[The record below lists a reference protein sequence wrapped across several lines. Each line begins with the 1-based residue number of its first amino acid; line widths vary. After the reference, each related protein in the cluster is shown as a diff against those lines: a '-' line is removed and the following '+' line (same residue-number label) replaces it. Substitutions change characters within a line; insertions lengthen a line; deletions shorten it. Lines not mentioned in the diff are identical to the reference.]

1 MELRVLG
8 PLEVVEG
15 AREVP
20 IPSRMQRSILA
31 MLGLYRG
38 AVAPRERL
46 IDELWGDA
54 PPPSADHALNVHLA
68 GLRQRV
74 TGDRIQTIGSGYRLR
89 MDDVDLDLD
98 RFERLVAQG
107 DASLRAGDASSAVER
122 FHSAMALWR
131 GEPLEDLAG
140 EGSLRA
146 ERARLDELR
155 LVVFERAI
163 DAQLAAG
170 QHAEA
175 IPQLQRAVAA
185 SPLREGAT
193 VRLMLAL
200 YRAGRQAEALEAYR
214 RARTVLDDQLG
225 VEPGPE
231 LERMQLAILA
241 HDPALQPEAA
251 VVNATQD
258 PEAAA
263 IAAPVRELIVT
274 GFDDDGLAD
283 AIDAAVDLVRDGER
297 GLILARLTER
307 DPAAFAAAVAELRPR
322 RADLRERGV
331 TVRTATQTTNA
342 WGLDLARL
350 ALRATAELIVVG
362 GVAPEAD
369 GRLPEPVATL
379 LEEGSVQVALVI
391 PGERVAPVADAPIL
405 VPFGGA
411 DHDWAALELAAWL
424 ARARP
429 TRLIIA
435 GSMASSPVA
444 GAVADASRLIA
455 DACLVVQRILA
466 VDAEPALV
474 EPSAAALAAAAK
486 GASHVILGLS
496 DRWREEG
503 LGSFRAAVA
512 AQVPGIVI
520 ATRRGLRPGGL
531 APREALTRFRWSI
544 APG

>member
-15 AREVP
+15 DREVP

-38 AVAPRERL
+38 AVAPRDRL
-46 IDELWGDA
+46 IDELWGDS
-54 PPPSADHALNVHLA
+54 PPPTADHALNVHLT

-74 TGDRIQTIGSGYRLR
+74 PGDRIQTVGGGYRLR
-89 MDDVDLDLD
+89 MDDIDLDLD

-107 DASLRAGDASSAVER
+107 DEALRAGDALRAAER
-122 FHSAMALWR
+122 LRSAMALWR

-175 IPQLQRAVAA
+175 IPQLQRAVAT

-200 YRAGRQAEALEAYR
+200 YRDGRQAEALEAYR
-214 RARTVLDDQLG
+214 RTRAVLDDELG

-231 LERMQLAILA
+231 LERMQSAILG
-241 HDPALQPEAA
+241 HDPALQPDAA
-251 VVNATQD
+251 D
-258 PEAAA
+258 PKASLDTAPA
-263 IAAPVRELIVT
+263 VTPDPVREVVVT
-274 GFDDDGLAD
+274 GFDDAGLAD
-283 AIDAAVDLVRDGER
+283 ALEVAVDLVHDGER
-297 GLILARLTER
+297 GLILARLVER
-307 DPAAFAAAVAELRPR
+307 DAAVFGAAVAELRLR
-322 RADLRERGV
+322 RAGLRERGV
-331 TVRTATQTTNA
+331 TVRTATQTTDA
-342 WGLDLARL
+342 WGPDLARL
-350 ALRATAELIVVG
+350 ALRATADLIVVG
-362 GVAPEAD
+362 GVQPDAD
-369 GRLPEPVATL
+369 GRLPEAVVTL
-379 LEEGSVQVALVI
+379 LDQGAVQVALVI
-391 PGERVAPVADAPIL
+391 PGERVAPVGDAPIL

-424 ARARP
+424 ARARS

-444 GAVADASRLIA
+444 GAAPDASRLIA
-455 DACLVVQRILA
+455 DACLVVQRMLA

-474 EPSAAALAAAAK
+474 EPSSSALAAAAET
-486 GASHVILGLS
+486 ASHVILGLS
-496 DRWREEG
+496 DRWRDEG

-512 AQVPGIVI
+512 AQSPGIVI
-520 ATRRGLRPGGL
+520 ATRRGLRPSGL